1 MLQIRHTPVLD
12 DQRKR
17 LRAWQERVRD
27 PSLTLLQVVSDTL
40 VLLALRSRSP
50 GLSPWKSRADAGNL
64 QSHSSCNWGCSNAA
78 TSWVFNVCRS
88 SDVHRRLRSGAC
100 SVLSPTASGL
110 WLFASAVP
118 SGNTRPLSGRRQ
130 RRGRWRPYR
139 SNFRQCRAR
148 CSNWRRLRRRPQRCT
163 SSFGAQRGRLLLRI
177 IPAVSEGSWGQTAQT
192 LMGRSVLQRGSVLKS
207 HSVTH
212 RKA

>member
-1 MLQIRHTPVLD
+1 VLRIRQTLVLD

-27 PSLTLLQVVSDTL
+27 PSLTVVADTL
-40 VLLALRSRSP
+40 VLLALRSRLP
-50 GLSPWKSRADAGNL
+50 GLSPWKSRADAANL

-78 TSWVFNVCRS
+78 TPRVFDVSSN

-100 SVLSPTASGL
+100 SVLSPGASGL

-118 SGNTRPLSGRRQ
+118 SRNARPVSGRRQ

-139 SNFRQCRAR
+139 GNFRQCRAR
-148 CSNWRRLRRRPQRCT
+148 CGNRRRLRRRPQRCT
-163 SSFGAQRGRLLLRI
+163 SRFGAQRGRLLLRI
-177 IPAVSEGSWGQTAQT
+177 IPGSFRRAAG
-192 LMGRSVLQRGSVLKS
+192 GK
-207 HSVTH
+207 H
-212 RKA
+212 RKL